1 MSVARNRLLS
11 TFGVARRYATVAA
24 ADRAHIAG
32 MGVQRACSTYKKLRN
47 ATYWRTLDCNIR
59 MTHSMTQPTSW
70 VTSKDESREL
80 MAVWPDI
87 VRDVTEA
94 SQYLDIPNISKWIA
108 KVLQYNVPGGK
119 KTRGLAVVYAYKMLA
134 PSDQITQENIRLIRI
149 LAWCVELLQAFFII
163 IDDIQDRSSLRRNQP
178 CWYLHNDIGLAAIND
193 GIMIESIMYQL
204 LRKHFGQKDC
214 YVDLLESFQD
224 ITLKTILGQSLDL
237 QSTNFGKM
245 PNLNLFTMDRYNS
258 IVNYKTSYYTFILPI
273 TISMHFAGIKDREM
287 FRQAKTILLEMGHF
301 FQVQDDYLDCY
312 GNPEVSGKVGY
323 DIEEGKCTWLAVV
336 ALQRVTP
343 EQRKIL
349 EECYGSP
356 DPEKVRRVKQL
367 YNDLGLQNMYSIYEE
382 ETYNLLNTH
391 IQQIS
396 RGLPHGLFLK
406 ILEKI
411 YRRVS

>member
-1 MSVARNRLLS
+1 MSSVARNRLLS
-11 TFGVARRYATVAA
+11 ALGVARRHVAVVAA
-24 ADRAHIAG
+24 AERAHVATD
-32 MGVQRACSTYKKLRN
+32 VQHRACSTHERN
-47 ATYWRTLDCNIR
+47 VTYRRTLNYSLR
-59 MTHSMTQPTSW
+59 TAHSITQPTW
-70 VTSKDESREL
+70 VTNKDESREL

-87 VRDVTEA
+87 VRDITEA
-94 SQYLDIPNISKWIA
+94 SQHLDIPNISKWIA

-119 KTRGLAVVYAYKMLA
+119 KTRGLALVYAYKMLA
-134 PSDQITQENIRLIRI
+134 PNDQITQENIRLVRI
-149 LAWCVELLQAFFII
+149 LAWCVELVHAFLLV
-163 IDDIQDRSSLRRNQP
+163 IDDIQDQSLFRRNQP

-204 LRKHFGQKDC
+204 LRKHFSGKDC
-214 YVDLLESFQD
+214 YIDLLETFQD
-224 ITLKTILGQSLDL
+224 IILKTIMGQSLDL

-258 IVNYKTSYYTFILPI
+258 IANYKSSYYTFILPI
-273 TISMHFAGIKDREM
+273 TAAMHFAGIKDREM
-287 FRQAKTILLEMGHF
+287 LRQAKTILLEMGHF

-312 GNPEVSGKVGY
+312 GKLEVIGKVGS

-336 ALQRVTP
+336 ALQRVTL

-349 EECYGSP
+349 EECYGCS
-356 DPEKVRRVKQL
+356 DPEKIKRVKQL
-367 YNDLGLQNMYSIYEE
+367 YNDLGLPNMYSIYEE

-411 YRRVS
+411 YRRQS